1 LNILLL
7 IAFLI
12 LIWILSIRLISDF
25 IIKTSDDNWEEISTK
40 QDADNLEFISGLIKS
55 EINDVNNIS
64 EKITTDTSIITYLEE
79 TNFKKGF
86 ETILNYNF
94 DDLYQTEIYN
104 RNLELFTFSGRQL
117 QPEYFLLQ
125 KALSGQK
132 FTNLKNIGFYTYL
145 IIYSPIKSEN
155 NIIGVSLAAK
165 LIDIKFQ
172 LKNQF
177 FPNFGITQTV
187 NQQKKINIEIFNAN
201 PISGKIEYDSLKY
214 FNYLN
219 EDIYGIQGS
228 LIGKVLFTKFD
239 KEIYKQNI
247 NDYSGKVIS
256 ILGVLLIVLL
266 IWILIILLNK
276 IKSDTAKI
284 LLFPTGLIC
293 LRYLLLYFKFP
304 AATFHSNIFSPSYF
318 ASPFGFGLFTS
329 IGELLI
335 TSLFFLILAIYSINI
350 VYRNYR
356 LKIYKDEHK
365 IAISVTKIIFSTVL
379 YFIFLYT
386 YGLILEKIIT
396 DSNLNFFDRA
406 NMVPAFELFI
416 VQFSILI
423 VSFTFI
429 ILLTSSSLYIFQ
441 NSLRLVKAGFYKK
454 YYPFIYLALFIIINH
469 ITELYFDDFK
479 IDYLLRIIII
489 VSSSLLAIY
498 ISYKS
503 IKIKEYKILN
513 LKNLSFLILICVGVV
528 PFIIL
533 SKVTSQET
541 KYVELI
547 AAKLAED
554 EDEKI
559 NFIITNELMNLSTNP
574 RIEKDMIDKNLSTQL
589 SFYLWAESK
598 LNSENFSSALIIL
611 DTSKKVISDFNI
623 NDSKINT
630 NKIVD
635 FLKNNFFD
643 KGYNVTVEEI
653 IKKTESSDTS
663 DSEFFDIDSMSFEE
677 TVTNENLTNQ
687 IDTSQYNPPV
697 IIDKIAILQN
707 PEEKFYVGIA
717 PIEKLDL
724 KETQF
729 AQLIGYLVIAVHK
742 ESKNILFQSSAE
754 LFRNYSQ
761 DNLMEKLISKPVIT
775 EYSNDEIISS
785 TNFDIAKSTVNSI
798 EIFREYLKNSQ
809 SNSSWRI
816 ETINNEKYRT
826 FYLFSGK
833 SNEGTPLESDK
844 IYSVSIKRDDLKI
857 ILFFYLK
864 YMLFTLSI
872 VVIIYLFIALFY
884 LSKLNFLRR
893 SFRTKIFISFF
904 FVSVLPII
912 LLAIYT
918 RTFIIEKN
926 EQDLKNQIVSDLN
939 LLNESLKGINFSP
952 SFVANQDSVA
962 TIKKEFLTRNV
973 SQIDKNFNLFLRNR
987 LISTTNEE
995 LYKSDLLDTRV
1006 DAEAVYNILL
1016 QKSDLL
1022 ITNQDIGKF
1031 SYLVGYKPLRD
1042 TKNNIVGI
1050 ISSQLVYRQNEINEE
1065 LTETLTFIFGI
1076 YLIVIIALLI
1086 FVGFLTDK
1094 ISDPILAL
1102 KDVTEKIS
1110 KGEKYKLLD
1119 VKRKDELGDLI
1130 HSFNRMTIDL
1140 ERSKNELKKAE
1151 RESAW
1156 RDIAR
1161 RVAHEIKNPLT
1172 PMKLSIQFLAESFKS
1187 GDMKEFDENLNT
1199 TKKLISDEIDKLN
1212 RIATEFSNF
1221 AKLPKRNYEDL
1232 FPAEILKS
1240 VISLYLNHPD
1250 IKFIINI
1257 HNEEVK
1263 IKADKEELNRIFQ
1276 NLIKNSIQA
1285 IIENGEITINAF
1297 VEDKYYIVEI
1307 IDNGIGMDE
1316 FTQKNLFEPNFST
1329 KSSGMGLGLAITKK
1343 SLDDMK
1349 AEIKYNSVSG
1359 KGTKVTVR
1367 FIRL

>member
-1 LNILLL
+1 ML

-12 LIWILSIRLISDF
+12 FIWILAINIFSGYVIQSSEKNWIEISQKQDEDNLKYVSDIIRKEIEEVNFISD
-25 IIKTSDDNWEEISTK
+25 K
-40 QDADNLEFISGLIKS
+40 
-55 EINDVNNIS
+55 INS
-64 EKITTDTSIITYLEE
+64 DTSVITYLEE
-79 TNFKKGF
+79 SNIKRGF
-86 ETILNYNF
+86 ETILNYNL
-94 DDLYQTEIYN
+94 DELYQIEIYN
-104 RNLELFTFSGRQL
+104 RNLEIFAFNGRQL

-145 IIYSPIKSEN
+145 IIYAPLKSEN
-155 NIIGVSLAAK
+155 NIIGVSLSAK

-187 NQQKKINIEIFNAN
+187 NQQRKINLEIINAN

-214 FNYLN
+214 QNYLVS
-219 EDIYGIQGS
+219 DIYGIQGA
-228 LIGKVLFTKFD
+228 LIGKVLISKFD
-239 KEIYKQNI
+239 PETYKENVTGFSNKI
-247 NDYSGKVIS
+247 IS
-256 ILGVLLIVLL
+256 ILGFLLSVIL
-266 IWILIILLNK
+266 IWVLIILLQR
-276 IKSDTAKI
+276 IKSDTVKI
-284 LLFPTGLIC
+284 LIFPAGLIFI
-293 LRYLLLYFKFP
+293 RYLLLYFKFP
-304 AATFHSNIFSPSYF
+304 AATFQTDIFSPSYF
-318 ASPFGFGLFTS
+318 ATPFGFGLFTS
-329 IGELLI
+329 IGELFI
-335 TSLFFLILAIYSINI
+335 TSLFFLILAIYSIVI
-350 VYRNYR
+350 TYRNYR
-356 LKIYKDEHK
+356 AKLYNDTKKPG
-365 IAISVTKIIFSTVL
+365 ISITKIFFSTVL
-379 YFIFLYT
+379 YFIYLYIF
-386 YGLILEKIIT
+386 GLLLERIIT

-406 NMVPAFELFI
+406 NIVPGLELFI

-423 VSFTFI
+423 ISFTFL
-429 ILLTSSSLYIFQ
+429 ILFTSSSLYIFQ
-441 NSLRLVKAGFYKK
+441 NSLRLVKSGFYKK
-454 YYPFIYLALFIIINH
+454 YYPFIYLTLMIIINH
-469 ITELYFDDFK
+469 LTEMYFTDLK
-479 IDYLLRIIII
+479 VDYLLRLAIII
-489 VSSSLLAIY
+489 STSLLAIY

-503 IKIKEYKILN
+503 IRQKDYKILN
-513 LKNLSFLILICVGVV
+513 LKNLSFLILICIGVL

-547 AAKLAED
+547 ATKLAED

-559 NFIITNELMNLSTNP
+559 NFTITNELLNLSSNP
-574 RIEKDMIDKNLSTQL
+574 RIEKDMIDKNLSNQL

-598 LNSENFSSALIIL
+598 LNSESFSSALIIL
-611 DTSKKVISDFNI
+611 DTNKKVISDFNI
-623 NDSKINT
+623 NDAKINT

-635 FLKNNFFD
+635 FLKTNFFD

-653 IKKTESSDTS
+653 YKQTDTL
-663 DSEFFDIDSMSFEE
+663 DIEETDIFDIDSMAFDESGD
-677 TVTNENLTNQ
+677 LS
-687 IDTSQYNPPV
+687 DTTDEFSPLILNN
-697 IIDKIAILQN
+697 IAILQN

-717 PIEKLDL
+717 PIEKLEL

-729 AQLIGYLVIAVHK
+729 AKLLGYLVIAVHK
-742 ESKNILFQSSAE
+742 ESKNLLFQTSAE
-754 LFRNYSQ
+754 IFRNYSQ
-761 DNLMEKLISKPVIT
+761 DNILEKLISKPVIT

-785 TNFDIAKSTVNSI
+785 NNFDIAKSTVNSLD
-798 EIFREYLKNSQ
+798 IFREYLKNSQ
-809 SNSSWRI
+809 NNSSWRI

-826 FYLFSGK
+826 FYFYAGK
-833 SNEGTPLESDK
+833 SKDDADK
-844 IYSVSIKRDDLKI
+844 VYSVSIKRDDLKT

-864 YMLFTLSI
+864 YVLFMLSI
-872 VVIIYLFIALFY
+872 VVIIYLIIAMIY
-884 LSKLNFLRR
+884 LSRLNFLRR
-893 SFRTKIFISFF
+893 SFKTKIFISFF

-918 RTFIIEKN
+918 RSFIIDKN

-939 LLNESLKGINFSP
+939 LLNESLKGINFST
-952 SFVANQDSVA
+952 SFISNQDSVA
-962 TIKKEFLTRNV
+962 TIKREFLTRNI

-1016 QKSDLL
+1016 QKSDLF
-1022 ITNQDIGKF
+1022 ISNQDIGKF

-1042 TKNNIVGI
+1042 SKNDIAGI

-1076 YLIVIIALLI
+1076 YFIVIIALLI

-1094 ISDPILAL
+1094 ISDPVIAL
-1102 KDVTEKIS
+1102 KEVTEKIS
-1110 KGEKYKLLD
+1110 KGEKYKLID

-1130 HSFNRMTIDL
+1130 RSFNKMTIDL

-1187 GDMKEFDENLNT
+1187 GKMDEFDENLET

-1221 AKLPKRNYEDL
+1221 AKLPKRNYEEVY
-1232 FPAEILKS
+1232 PVEILKS
-1240 VISLYLNHPD
+1240 VISLYINHPD

-1257 HNEEVK
+1257 NDDSVK
-1263 IKADKEELNRIFQ
+1263 IIADKEELNRIFQ

-1285 IIENGEITINAF
+1285 IIENGEININTFAEGEFF
-1297 VEDKYYIVEI
+1297 VVEI
-1307 IDNGIGMDE
+1307 SDNGIGMDE
-1316 FTQKNLFEPNFST
+1316 FTLKNLFEPNFST

-1349 AEIKYNSVSG
+1349 AEIEYESIQN
-1359 KGTKVTVR
+1359 KGTKVIVR
-1367 FIRL
+1367 FKKI